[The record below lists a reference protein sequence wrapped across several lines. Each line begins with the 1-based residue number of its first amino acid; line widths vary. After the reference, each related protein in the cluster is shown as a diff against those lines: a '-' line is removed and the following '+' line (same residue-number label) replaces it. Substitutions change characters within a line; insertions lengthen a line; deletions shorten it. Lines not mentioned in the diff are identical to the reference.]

1 MANPGT
7 PRPVP
12 HFFAEEGP
20 FSQKKYRLA
29 NGHTPRDSQP
39 PRPPAKS
46 VPPVSRVFVNNKL
59 AFQRPQSVSFRGPDS
74 LISSPHYDAGSKEL
88 FFDQCFEIVDK
99 LGEGSF
105 GEVFKVKSK
114 EDGKLYAVKRSRERF
129 RGEYDRKRKIGEAYR
144 LEKLRRHPNCV
155 QFFKAW
161 EERQHLYIQTE
172 LCQCSLEQYLEGRHD
187 IPEETVWNFLV
198 DLLSGLKHLHDHR
211 LIHLD
216 IKPDNIF
223 VSNDGVCKI
232 GDFGLVVEM
241 DKEDVSDAQE
251 GDPKYIAP
259 ELLEGHFGPHA
270 DVFSLGVTILEVACD
285 LELPRNGVGWQ
296 QLRQG
301 MIPAAFTAG
310 LSHELRTLIQ
320 LMMHPDYFQRPSVAD
335 ILARPEVS
343 KVLWRRRR
351 QQAVRFVQGAV
362 LSVYGFMSSLFH
374 TMYCT
379 ILLPVKAIKGQPQ
392 EKQPERCRHPSDWD
406 YSYSEDDAFE
416 SEGHSKDS
424 AESGVANLSLSTDEE
439 LERPRQFITCPSEVR
454 FTPDARPATPILR
467 HSSPMPRSSSPLHGN
482 HTQAHLSPNL
492 SLVTSHP
499 YTPTSHSD
507 SGSSYGEDGS
517 VMIRSGIGPKNLMNI
532 FDDAACSDDDD

>member
-12 HFFAEEGP
+12 HFFSEEGP

-29 NGHTPRDSQP
+29 NGNTPRDSQP

-46 VPPVSRVFVNNKL
+46 VPPVSRVFIN
-59 AFQRPQSVSFRGPDS
+59 S
-74 LISSPHYDAGSKEL
+74 SKEL
-88 FFDQCFEIVDK
+88 FFDQCFGIVDK

-105 GEVFKVKSK
+105 GEVFKVRSK

-155 QFFKAW
+155 QFYKAW

-172 LCQCSLEQYLEGRHD
+172 LCQCSLEQYLEQQHD

-232 GDFGLVVEM
+232 GDFGLVVEV
-241 DKEDVSDAQE
+241 DKEDVCDAQE

-270 DVFSLGVTILEVACD
+270 DVFSLGVTILEAACD

-310 LSHELRTLIQ
+310 LSHELRNIIQ
-320 LMMHPDYFQRPSVAD
+320 LMMHPDYVQRPSVAD
-335 ILARPEVS
+335 ILARPEVR

-362 LSVYGFMSSLFH
+362 LSMYGFMSTLFH
-374 TMYCT
+374 TMYLT

-392 EKQPERCRHPSDWD
+392 ERQQRCRHPSDWD

-439 LERPRQFITCPSEVR
+439 FERPRFITCP
-454 FTPDARPATPILR
+454 
-467 HSSPMPRSSSPLHGN
+467 SPMPRSSSPLHGN

-507 SGSSYGEDGS
+507 SSGSSFLGDGA
-517 VMIRSGIGPKNLMNI
+517 VMVRPGIGPKNLMNI